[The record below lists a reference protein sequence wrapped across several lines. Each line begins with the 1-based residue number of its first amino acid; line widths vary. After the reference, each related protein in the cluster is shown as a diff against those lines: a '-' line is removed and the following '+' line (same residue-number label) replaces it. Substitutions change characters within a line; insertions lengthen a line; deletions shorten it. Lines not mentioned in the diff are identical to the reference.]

1 MSEGAATET
10 AEKAKRQSMSW
21 EDRIA
26 IVDWLRA
33 LRSPLVFE
41 SKAAAAAH
49 VAAEAKAEVT
59 WDQLRYMFDQLPKL
73 KLDEKFI
80 FGDEQSVANISLF
93 ETRIIAIE
101 SALAQAINDIGGLK
115 ARIAELEGEASSPI

>member
-80 FGDEQSVANISLF
+80 FGDESAITNLSLL
-93 ETRIIAIE
+93 ETRIIALE
-101 SALAQAINDIGGLK
+101 SFLAVATNNIGNLA
-115 ARIAELEGEASSPI
+115 ARVAELEGASSSPI